1 MKKKG
6 KKGIGS
12 GDQISSHEYY
22 HPNDQT
28 TAAGNSS
35 NLGEPLLQPGM
46 HHTPEKAIA
55 VPRLPNTRK
64 PNWKQP
70 RNFLYFFLNSL
81 FSQIDDFLRINSEL
95 SFRLRTLEKGP
106 V

>member
-12 GDQISSHEYY
+12 GEKRSSQEYN

-35 NLGEPLLQPGM
+35 NLGEPHLQPGM
-46 HHTPEKAIA
+46 NQSPEKPIA
-55 VPRLPNTRK
+55 APRLPNSRK

-70 RNFLYFFLNSL
+70 RKISS
-81 FSQIDDFLRINSEL
+81 FS
-95 SFRLRTLEKGP
+95 
-106 V
+106 